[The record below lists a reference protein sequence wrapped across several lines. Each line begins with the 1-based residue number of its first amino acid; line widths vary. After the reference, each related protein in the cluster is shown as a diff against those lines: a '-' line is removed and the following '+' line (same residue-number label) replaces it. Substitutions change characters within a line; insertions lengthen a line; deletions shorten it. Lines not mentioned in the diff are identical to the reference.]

1 MRRIRKGAAQ
11 RFKRCAALLLL
22 HFGTA
27 VAFASITYRRLPP
40 TGSAVTALV
49 PAQEQ
54 NPRNQTHKQQ
64 GADFEPR
71 RYGLPTVQLVDK
83 AYRHRHAPTER
94 DQPQRRYDAAYD
106 HKNFTERI
114 ENIRTRSRRRGRHIR
129 FAVLLCRAAASGTK
143 PRRVIERLPAICTI
157 FHRFLLFCPSNYLF
171 PAPIQAASSNGTAYS
186 LFPVRLLPQSQLSTN
201 CRQLRVSS
209 LYDIP
214 IGTRIFAFCQRFG
227 NVGSAKPP
235 FGSLFLPNGAHRNV
249 FKKAN
254 GCFDHWLFP
263 LRHHYTIRLGGMQ
276 PQAKNMRASEC
287 LRARFPRQVMPPF
300 PQLFAGILDVRLR
313 SLSFA
318 LCEKLQV
325 WQYAVIA
332 TLYPIYFSAVAV
344 VFNFNFFKFFP
355 YHSLVI

>member
-11 RFKRCAALLLL
+11 RLKRCAALLLL

-54 NPRNQTHKQQ
+54 DPRNQTHKQQ

-71 RYGLPTVQLVDK
+71 RYGLQTVQLVDK
-83 AYRHRHAPTER
+83 TYRHRHAPTER

-129 FAVLLCRAAASGTK
+129 FAVRLCRAAASGTK
-143 PRRVIERLPAICTI
+143 PRRVIERRPAICTI
-157 FHRFLLFCPSNYLF
+157 FHCFLLFCPSNIFFPPLF
-171 PAPIQAASSNGTAYS
+171 KRQAATEQPIAYFLS
-186 LFPVRLLPQSQLSTN
+186 VFGRQFQLSTN

-214 IGTRIFAFCQRFG
+214 IGTRIFAFCESLC
-227 NVGSAKPP
+227 NVDSAKPP

-254 GCFDHWLFP
+254 GCFGHWLFP
-263 LRHHYTIRLGGMQ
+263 LRHHYTIRRGGMQ
-276 PQAKNMRASEC
+276 PQDKNMRASEC

-300 PQLFAGILDVRLR
+300 PQLFAGILDVCL
-313 SLSFA
+313 
-318 LCEKLQV
+318 
-325 WQYAVIA
+325 
-332 TLYPIYFSAVAV
+332 
-344 VFNFNFFKFFP
+344 
-355 YHSLVI
+355 